1 MVRFYHWHVGG
12 GVARLAWAKSPF
24 WLAVLSAGQHLS
36 HRLVGEG
43 FSHWVDGAAAGL
55 FGHKRAGPQTKW
67 SIGGFVAEHKKPLGL
82 LPRAREEREER
93 GLTYSQMA
101 EVLGLGEHQVES
113 GAIKGYES
121 GMPVS
126 NGSVVRIYQE
136 LQRARLQSQ
145 TWLKVPRFTLA
156 RDADS
161 VVLHHN
167 DWPRFVAKAVPEAL
181 HKEQWRFAKAG
192 MPVYELRPETGLS
205 QAIFSFIDH
214 VPADFDAEE
223 VLEEAVVA
231 IEAFCRGD
239 SSGQS

>member
-1 MVRFYHWHVGG
+1 M
-12 GVARLAWAKSPF
+12 
-24 WLAVLSAGQHLS
+24 
-36 HRLVGEG
+36 
-43 FSHWVDGAAAGL
+43 
-55 FGHKRAGPQTKW
+55 
-67 SIGGFVAEHKKPLGL
+67 AEHKKPLGL

-192 MPVYELRPETGLS
+192 MPVYELRLETGLS

-231 IEAFCRGD
+231 IEVKSGRAPSTFPGLADFAAAFTPTRTLIVGGAGL
-239 SSGQS
+239 SLEEFLRAPVEQWLRA

>member
-1 MVRFYHWHVGG
+1 MVRFYHWYVGG
-12 GVARLAWAKSPF
+12 GVARLARAESSF
-24 WLAVLSAGQHLS
+24 WLALLSAGQHLS
-36 HRLVGEG
+36 HRLVGES
-43 FSHWVDGAAAGL
+43 FRHWVDGAAAGL
-55 FGHKRAGPQTKW
+55 FGHKRVGPKTKW
-67 SIGGFVAEHKKPLGL
+67 SIGVFVAEHEKPLGL

-121 GMPVS
+121 GMPVR
-126 NGSVVRIYQE
+126 NGSVARIYQE

-145 TWLKVPRFTLA
+145 TWLKIPRFTLT
-156 RDADS
+156 RESGS

-205 QAIFSFIDH
+205 QAIFSFVDH
-214 VPADFDAEE
+214 VPAGFDAEE

-239 SSGQS
+239 LSGQI